1 MASFRKNLI
10 ILLVLGIIFAL
21 AAYLRNQGS
30 DKSASPNNFIHL
42 KGMTMGTSY
51 SIKYLDDENYNYQE
65 QIDSL
70 LQLFNQSLSTYIPES
85 EISRFNKQD
94 TFYFES
100 PFFLKVLE
108 KSKNIYE
115 LSNGAFDPTVMPL
128 VNAWGFGPDNRQ
140 LPDSATIDSLMM
152 VIGFDKIRFDQEK
165 VYKTHPHVQLD
176 FSAIAKGYGSDII
189 AGFLKEKG
197 ISDLMVEIGG
207 EIVANGVNFSGEL
220 WEIGITNPIIK
231 DSPSKLYAIVK
242 IDNKGMATSGN
253 YYNFYE
259 NEGKII
265 SHTISPV
272 TGYPVRNELLSATI
286 LANDCMTADAIATT
300 CMVLGLEK
308 SKEIIN
314 NHPEIEGYFIYSKGE
329 GLLTYVSEGL
339 KNKNLISEVIK
350 E

>member
-21 AAYLRNQGS
+21 AGYFRGQ
-30 DKSASPNNFIHL
+30 KSNHSVSSNNLVHFEGL
-42 KGMTMGTSY
+42 TMGTTY
-51 SIKYLDDENYNYQE
+51 SIKYLDDKNFNYQE

-70 LQLFNQSLSTYIPES
+70 LRLFNQSLSTYIPDS
-85 EISRFNKQD
+85 EISRFNRQD

-140 LPDSATIDSLMM
+140 FPDSAKIDSLMM
-152 VIGFDKIRFDQEK
+152 VIGYDKISFDEEK
-165 VYKTHPHVQLD
+165 VYKTQPHVQLD
-176 FSAIAKGYGSDII
+176 FSAIAKGYGTDIV
-189 AGFLKEKG
+189 AGFLQEQG

-207 EIVANGVNFSGEL
+207 EVVANGVNSNGEL
-220 WEIGITNPIIK
+220 WKIGIANPIIK
-231 DSPSKLYAIVK
+231 ESPSKLYATVK

-259 NEGKII
+259 KEGKII
-265 SHTISPV
+265 SHTISPL
-272 TGYPVRNELLSATI
+272 TGYPVTNELLSVTI
-286 LANDCMTADAIATT
+286 LANDCMTADALATA
-300 CMVLGLEK
+300 CLVLGLEK
-308 SKEIIN
+308 SIEIIN
-314 NHPEIEGYFIYSKGE
+314 NHPEIEGYLIYSNEGE
-329 GLLTYVSEGL
+329 LFTFVSKSL
-339 KNKNLISEVIK
+339 KNKNMISELIK
-350 E
+350 